1 MLPPALM
8 AQRLLVG
15 GGLTVLLA
23 WAFGLQSGRT
33 TLEVS
38 GSGALIFLLGAVL
51 VAAGIALGQGSPQLA
66 ALFPNEGDEAMSG
79 RLKQEMAD
87 LEQEERSSRAWA
99 RLEADALRSALDEEA

>member
-8 AQRLLVG
+8 AQRLLIG

-23 WAFGLQSGRT
+23 WSFGLQTGRT
-33 TLEVS
+33 TLDAS
-38 GSGALIFLLGAVL
+38 GSGALIFLLGAAL
-51 VAAGIALGQGSPQLA
+51 VGAGIALGQGSPKLA
-66 ALFPNEGDEAMSG
+66 SLFPNEGDEALSG

-87 LEQEERSSRAWA
+87 LEQDERSSRAWA